1 MRGCFS
7 DPFCHWRVWYA
18 FPAYAGMF
26 LCGGPLGTLWL
37 RFPRVCGDVSVKRYK
52 ITGVKGL
59 SPRMWG
65 CFRNIR
71 APSIISGAFPAYA
84 GMFPVS
90 GDTPMH
96 VRGFPR
102 VCGDV
107 SLAKT
112 VLDALNRL
120 SPRMR
125 GCFQCL
131 NAPTAYRSSFPRVCG
146 DVSPV
151 QQTSSTDDTLSP
163 RMRGCF
169 PHRALDPQQAHAFPA
184 YAGMFPLTKPKT

>member
-1 MRGCFS
+1 
-7 DPFCHWRVWYA
+7 
-18 FPAYAGMF
+18 MF
-26 LCGGPLGTLWL
+26 LKIKTALTRPHG
-37 RFPRVCGDVSVKRYK
+37 FPRVCGDVSP
-52 ITGVKGL
+52 ILSATGGSGTL
-59 SPRMWG
+59 SPRMRG

-169 PHRALDPQQAHAFPA
+169 
-184 YAGMFPLTKPKT
+184 